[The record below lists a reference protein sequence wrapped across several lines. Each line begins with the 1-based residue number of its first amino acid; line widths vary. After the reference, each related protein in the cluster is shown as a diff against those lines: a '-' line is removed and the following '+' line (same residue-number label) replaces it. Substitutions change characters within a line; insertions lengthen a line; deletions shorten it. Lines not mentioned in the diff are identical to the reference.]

1 MQERGLSAYLAEL
14 IGTFLLVFFITSVV
28 VLFVATGDQAQFGS
42 DFAVVGLVH
51 AFLLFGLIVMFGV
64 VSGGHFNPAVTLAAA
79 AIKRISPMDAAIYM
93 LAQLS
98 GGVLGALLCKG
109 LLLDEGRATHYG
121 AAEVSGLLGGNFQ
134 GAIVEAIGTFC
145 LVLVI
150 LAAVFS
156 KKSFKEWAPLAIGTT
171 LGFIVMVG
179 GPLTG
184 GSFNPARWFG
194 PALVG
199 NEWGGVWPYLVGP
212 IVGSLLAAAVFR
224 FVLEAGGPAPT
235 EPPEP
240 VKATAEEAGAAEEAR
255 AAEAAKQSRLPD
267 LSLSIEPPGAQGP
280 AAFVVPGG
288 IDLCSSVRSV
298 RRVTFSR
305 NYTLSLSRT
314 CQCYCKYCA
323 FATHRAHI
331 HAPEA
336 VAAKL
341 DEAERRNA
349 KELLVLTGER
359 PEVNAEVA
367 AKLAEWG
374 HEDFTSY
381 VVWAC
386 ERALERGI
394 LPHTNLGVLEQGGP
408 RPPARGHG
416 LSGPDAGVD
425 LRAADG
431 DRPRRARR
439 PSIRRSAWRRS
450 KPRAS

>member
-28 VLFVATGDQAQFGS
+28 VLFVATGDQAQFGT

-79 AIKRISPMDAAIYM
+79 ALKRISAATRRSTCSPSSR
-93 LAQLS
+93 AACS
-98 GGVLGALLCKG
+98 GPCSPRGCCSTRGAP
-109 LLLDEGRATHYG
+109 RTTARRRS
-121 AAEVSGLLGGNFQ
+121 ARLLGGNFQ

-150 LAAVFS
+150 LAAVYS

-240 VKATAEEAGAAEEAR
+240 VKAAAR
-255 AAEAAKQSRLPD
+255 MP
-267 LSLSIEPPGAQGP
+267 EPPKKPEPPKPSSEP
-280 AAFVVPGG
+280 A
-288 IDLCSSVRSV
+288 
-298 RRVTFSR
+298 
-305 NYTLSLSRT
+305 
-314 CQCYCKYCA
+314 
-323 FATHRAHI
+323 
-331 HAPEA
+331 
-336 VAAKL
+336 
-341 DEAERRNA
+341 
-349 KELLVLTGER
+349 
-359 PEVNAEVA
+359 
-367 AKLAEWG
+367 
-374 HEDFTSY
+374 
-381 VVWAC
+381 
-386 ERALERGI
+386 
-394 LPHTNLGVLEQGGP
+394 
-408 RPPARGHG
+408 
-416 LSGPDAGVD
+416 
-425 LRAADG
+425 
-431 DRPRRARR
+431 
-439 PSIRRSAWRRS
+439 
-450 KPRAS
+450 